1 MSKDKIND
9 KNGIDMNKNYK
20 WWDASHDRTFKDIFC
35 GEDNKEMLSP
45 IMSTMFEE
53 TVEVEEILINEL
65 SNINV
70 LDRRKTVDLFAKV
83 SGRFTLVEINNGVKN
98 YIPFRNFV
106 YFASTIAQKTKM
118 GRTYDRN
125 VDHVLI
131 NLNYGKKNEPY
142 LKRVYKL
149 QAEDGTTYLDNVI
162 VIDFNMDRIK
172 WEWYNKDRKKVEKY
186 KYLIMLSLS
195 KEELDEF
202 TKGDPY
208 MEEFKERISSLNSNT
223 EFQAFMSAEEESEMF
238 YNTDIKEAREE
249 GHASGL
255 EEGKSIG
262 VEEGRASLIKS
273 LIASGMSI
281 EDISSRIN
289 ISIEEIESL
298 IHSTTE

>member
-1 MSKDKIND
+1 
-9 KNGIDMNKNYK
+9 
-20 WWDASHDRTFKDIFC
+20 
-35 GEDNKEMLSP
+35 
-45 IMSTMFEE
+45 
-53 TVEVEEILINEL
+53 
-65 SNINV
+65 
-70 LDRRKTVDLFAKV
+70 
-83 SGRFTLVEINNGVKN
+83 
-98 YIPFRNFV
+98 
-106 YFASTIAQKTKM
+106 M

-149 QAEDGTTYLDNVI
+149 QAEDGTSYLDNVI

-249 GHASGL
+249 GHASGVK
-255 EEGKSIG
+255 EGINIG
-262 VEEGRASLIKS
+262 HASGLEEGRASLIKS

-281 EDISSRIN
+281 EEISSRIN
-289 ISIEEIESL
+289 ISTEEIESL
-298 IHSTTE
+298 IHSTAE

>member
-1 MSKDKIND
+1 
-9 KNGIDMNKNYK
+9 
-20 WWDASHDRTFKDIFC
+20 
-35 GEDNKEMLSP
+35 
-45 IMSTMFEE
+45 
-53 TVEVEEILINEL
+53 
-65 SNINV
+65 
-70 LDRRKTVDLFAKV
+70 
-83 SGRFTLVEINNGVKN
+83 
-98 YIPFRNFV
+98 
-106 YFASTIAQKTKM
+106 M

-149 QAEDGTTYLDNVI
+149 QAEDGTSYLDNVI

-208 MEEFKERISSLNSNT
+208 MEEFKERISSLNSST

-262 VEEGRASLIKS
+262 VEEGQAILIKS

-281 EDISSRIN
+281 EEISSRIN
-289 ISIEEIESL
+289 ISTEEIESL
-298 IHSTTE
+298 IHSTAE